1 MFDEIRRAIA
11 TGSGPG
17 SARLDPRHDRFVT
30 SGVGAARSL
39 ANRRRL
45 VAWSPAM
52 MPWLAACLAAWLTA
66 CRDRPRE
73 ATPEAGPL
81 HKPLRIAMIAKSS
94 SNPSF
99 LASRLGAENRARAL
113 GAKLGTPIEIVWM
126 TPPQEDASVQAQ
138 RIAQAVTDRLDAVL
152 ISCSDAAKL
161 TPAIDAAVAQGL
173 PVMTFDSDAPASR
186 RFSYAGV
193 DDFKAGQAVMKELAR
208 VVPRRGK
215 VAVLSGNPNA
225 PNLRSRVE
233 GVMSEAAHHPELTM
247 LGPFFHVETPQ
258 EATAAVMRAETA
270 HPDIVGWAMVGGWP
284 LYTQTLLRD
293 LEARRATALTVVP
306 KIVSINALPPQ
317 LVYVDQGLAPVLL
330 AQPTYLWGEVGVDAI
345 VDKVLLGKTVPE
357 RIPMELVRVTVG
369 TLGSWTRQLH
379 AWGFPDAP
387 EEYLQRP

>member
-1 MFDEIRRAIA
+1 MFDEIRRAFVK
-11 TGSGPG
+11 
-17 SARLDPRHDRFVT
+17 ARLLAVW
-30 SGVGAARSL
+30 SL
-39 ANRRRL
+39 ATI
-45 VAWSPAM
+45 AWAG
-52 MPWLAACLAAWLTA
+52 A

-73 ATPEAGPL
+73 AVPPAIDAAATR
-81 HKPLRIAMIAKSS
+81 KPLRIAMIGKSA

-126 TPPQEDASVQAQ
+126 TPPQEDASVQVQ
-138 RIAQAVTDRLDAVL
+138 RIAQAVTDHLDAVL
-152 ISCSDAAKL
+152 ISCSDSEKL
-161 TPAIDAAVAQGL
+161 TPAINDAVAHGL
-173 PVMTFDSDAPASR
+173 PVMTFDSDAPASH
-186 RFSYAGV
+186 RFAYAGI

-208 VVPRRGK
+208 VIPRRGK

-225 PNLRSRVE
+225 RNLRSRVE
-233 GVMSEAAHHPELTM
+233 GIMNEAAHHPELTM

-293 LEARRATALTVVP
+293 LEARRATPFKIVP

-330 AQPTYLWGEVGVDAI
+330 AQPTYLWGEVGVNTI
-345 VDKVLLGKTVPE
+345 VDKVLLGKSPPE
-357 RIPMELVRVTVG
+357 RIPMDLVRVTAG
-369 TLGSWTRQLH
+369 TLGSWARQLR

>member
-1 MFDEIRRAIA
+1 MFNSWAMK
-11 TGSGPG
+11 
-17 SARLDPRHDRFVT
+17 SA
-30 SGVGAARSL
+30 GRSL
-39 ANRRRL
+39 A
-45 VAWSPAM
+45 VWS
-52 MPWLAACLAAWLTA
+52 LAAMAWAA

-73 ATPEAGPL
+73 AVPPAIDAAASR
-81 HKPLRIAMIAKSS
+81 KPLRIAMIAKSA

-113 GAKLGTPIEIVWM
+113 GAKLETPIEIVWM
-126 TPPQEDASVQAQ
+126 TPPQEDASVQVQ
-138 RIAQAVTDRLDAVL
+138 RIAQAVTDHLDAVL
-152 ISCSDAAKL
+152 ISCSDSGKL
-161 TPAIDAAVAQGL
+161 TPAINDAVAHGL

-186 RFSYAGV
+186 RFAYAGV

-208 VVPRRGK
+208 IIPRRGK

-233 GVMSEAAHHPELTM
+233 GLMNEAAHHPELTM

-293 LEARRATALTVVP
+293 LEARRATTSKIVP

-317 LVYVDQGLAPVLL
+317 LVYVDHGLAQVLL
-330 AQPTYLWGEVGVDAI
+330 AQPTYLWGEVGVDKI
-345 VDKVLLGKTVPE
+345 VDEVLLGKAVPE
-357 RIPMELVRVTVG
+357 RIPMDLVRVTAD
-369 TLGSWTRQLH
+369 TLGAWARQLR

>member
-1 MFDEIRRAIA
+1 MRR
-11 TGSGPG
+11 
-17 SARLDPRHDRFVT
+17 V
-30 SGVGAARSL
+30 VNERSL
-39 ANRRRL
+39 AL
-45 VAWSPAM
+45 LALLTIAWSSGCREHPS
-52 MPWLAACLAAWLTA
+52 TA
-66 CRDRPRE
+66 VV
-73 ATPEAGPL
+73 AEAGIPR
-81 HKPLRIAMIAKSS
+81 KPLRIAMIAKSS

-113 GAKLGTPIEIVWM
+113 GAKLVTPIEIVWM
-126 TPPQEDASVQAQ
+126 TPPQEDAAVQAQ
-138 RIAQAVTDRLDAVL
+138 RIAQAVTDHLDAVL
-152 ISCSDAAKL
+152 ISCSDSVKL
-161 TPAIDAAVAQGL
+161 TSAINDAVAHGV

-186 RFSYAGV
+186 RFAYAGV

-208 VVPRRGK
+208 IIPRRGK

-233 GVMSEAAHHPELTM
+233 GVMNEAARHPDLTM

-293 LEARRATALTVVP
+293 LQARHASERKIVP

-317 LVYVDQGLAPVLL
+317 LIYVDQGLAPVLL
-330 AQPTYLWGEVGVDAI
+330 AQPNYLWGEVGVNTI
-345 VDKVLLGKTVPE
+345 VDKLLLGKTVPE
-357 RIPMELVRVTVG
+357 RIPLELVRVTAD
-369 TLGSWTRQLH
+369 TLGAWARQLRD
-379 AWGFPDAP
+379 WGFADAP